1 MKQKLHYSIFLMFV
15 ITLSMNAQ
23 NKVWDFGNDDTNFP
37 IDGTG
42 VIGTEVRDGLTLVS
56 GGSTFARVD
65 NNNATWPDGY
75 TSVKRLRGEGSSAVT
90 DGLPT
95 RRYMEI
101 PVDGP
106 VAVKLWF
113 RFSGTS
119 LPRAVVV
126 SDASGTEIMR
136 FDSTGDT
143 SPLYIEA
150 DYTGPAGTLL
160 VFQDANAT
168 NFYKLEISTDL
179 LNVSNV
185 FNSPSAEI
193 KSVGERIFISNIT
206 APTEVNIY
214 ALTGAL
220 VKSIKTN
227 SDLDFGFNSGLYLA
241 QIKTGEVVKT
251 VKLIV
256 K

>member
-1 MKQKLHYSIFLMFV
+1 MKQKLHYSILLMFV

-23 NKVWDFGNDDTNFP
+23 NKIWDFGNDVTYFP
-37 IDGTG
+37 IDATG
-42 VIGTEVRDGLTLVS
+42 VVGTQVRDGLTLVS
-56 GGSTFARVD
+56 GGSTFAKVD
-65 NNNATWPDGY
+65 SNSATWPDGY
-75 TSVKRLRGEGSSAVT
+75 TSVKRLRGEGSSAVSG
-90 DGLPT
+90 GLPT

-113 RFSGTS
+113 RFSGSST
-119 LPRAVVV
+119 PRAVVV
-126 SDASGTEIMR
+126 SDASGNEIMR

-143 SPLYIEA
+143 GPLYIEA

-185 FNSPSAEI
+185 LNSPSAEI

-220 VKSIKTN
+220 VKSLKTN